1 MNDFLSGKDVKIRE
15 LYKVLQNKESNRA
28 LKMIEILQASKY
40 FLLMASFLI
49 KQISD
54 ITPDGIISKG
64 FDAAL
69 SIGLLIVALVVLC
82 FDYYQY
88 RKYNRN
94 VIKQLAAENQKRG
107 EKFESIIERQMELSK
122 DQTATNKELVK
133 SIENLSRSLEKIL

>member
-1 MNDFLSGKDVKIRE
+1 MNDFLSGKDVKIRK

-40 FLLMASFLI
+40 FLLMASFMV

-133 SIENLSRSLEKIL
+133 SIENLSRSLENIL

>member
-15 LYKVLQNKESNRA
+15 LYKVLQNKESNGA

>member
-94 VIKQLAAENQKRG
+94 VIKQLAADNQKRG